1 MSCLILIPTALPNF
15 YGKKTW
21 RAANILDGSNVGV
34 AGMSMIHWFVKEG
47 TFGWQ
52 KGNPDK

>member
-47 TFGWQ
+47 NFGWQ